1 MDAMNLILLLIVSA
15 LTALAV
21 SALLYNNMYR
31 RFHDAG
37 EKRDGK
43 IDTMQ
48 KTLDTSLVRLA
59 RLEDKVQNTPETHGS
74 VKKDDAEAAGKPV
87 TVESVKTAL
96 MSNGFTLEAPD
107 ADEPDIVSFMIN
119 DTVFRIDASH
129 LPFLTLE
136 LGYRTD
142 SMQVDVELMKQAA
155 AEVTTG
161 IFIGKVC
168 IYGEGQAV
176 VFSAEWLCDSYTQL
190 RDRLTKYLDIVCEAH
205 KRFTETYDKLKEEK
219 RKREADLA
227 SKPLSMTEG
236 ASNGQKILS

>member
-1 MDAMNLILLLIVSA
+1 MEANLMVILIVAA

-21 SALLYNNMYR
+21 SALLCNNMYR

-43 IDTMQ
+43 IDSMQ

-59 RLEDKVQNTPETHGS
+59 KLEDKVQNTSEEQGS
-74 VKKDDAEAAGKPV
+74 VKKDDAEATAKPV

-96 MSNGFTLEAPD
+96 RSNGLTPEAPD
-107 ADEPDIVSFMIN
+107 ADEPNIVSFKLN
-119 DTVFRIDASH
+119 DTLFRLDASR

-142 SMQVDVELMKQAA
+142 PAEEDAELMKQAA
-155 AEVTTG
+155 AEVTAG
-161 IFIGKVC
+161 IFIGKVS

-176 VFSAEWLCDSYTQL
+176 VFCAEWLCDSYTQL

-205 KRFTETYDKLKEEK
+205 KRFSEAYEKLKEEK
-219 RKREADLA
+219 RKREAELA
-227 SKPLSMTEG
+227 SKPLPMTEG
-236 ASNGQKILS
+236 TNNGSKILS

>member
-1 MDAMNLILLLIVSA
+1 MEANLMVILIVAA

-21 SALLYNNMYR
+21 SALLCNNMYR

-43 IDTMQ
+43 IDSMQ

-59 RLEDKVQNTPETHGS
+59 RLEDKIQNTPEEQRS
-74 VKKDDAEAAGKPV
+74 VKKDDAEAAAKPV

-96 MSNGFTLEAPD
+96 RSNGLTPEAPD
-107 ADEPDIVSFMIN
+107 ADEPNIVSFKLN
-119 DTVFRIDASH
+119 DTLFRLDASR
-129 LPFLTLE
+129 LPFLTME

-142 SMQVDVELMKQAA
+142 PAEEDVELMKQAA

-161 IFIGKVC
+161 IFIGKVS

-176 VFSAEWLCDSYTQL
+176 VFCAEWLCDSYTQL

-205 KRFTETYDKLKEEK
+205 KRFTEAYDRLKEEK
-219 RKREADLA
+219 RKREAELA
-227 SKPLSMTEG
+227 SKPLPMTEG
-236 ASNGQKILS
+236 VNNGPKILS